1 MSRMLKGLSV
11 SSQKPSEA
19 TVFSGLRL
27 RTVLQRCKNAQ
38 VCISGESRGVLAG
51 GFVALVGFASSSA
64 SPADSHLVESLLA
77 SPEKA
82 RRAAL
87 APLFRRWW
95 EKVSALRVFSDSDG
109 KMNES
114 LLQQDSSYG
123 MYLVSQF
130 TLFAD
135 TRKGNRPSY
144 SAALSAPAA
153 RHCFEDLLDFVKSV
167 ALERPVFSGVF
178 AADME
183 VTLTNDGPVT
193 LVFDCTAEDGVVSV

>member
-1 MSRMLKGLSV
+1 M
-11 SSQKPSEA
+11 
-19 TVFSGLRL
+19 
-27 RTVLQRCKNAQ
+27 
-38 VCISGESRGVLAG
+38 LAG

-64 SPADSHLVESLLA
+64 SPADSLLVESLLA
-77 SPEKA
+77 SPENV

-114 LLQQDSSYG
+114 LLQQDPSYG

-144 SAALSAPAA
+144 SAALNSAAA
-153 RHCFEDLLDFVKSV
+153 RHCFEDLADFVKSV

-193 LVFDCTAEDGVVSV
+193 IVFDCTAEDGVVSV